1 MYNFY
6 NLYGCSIPLNDGLQ
20 LHYWCTLEQILTSMF
35 EYNNLPK
42 GLNRK
47 YIEHTL
53 IRFGCCAIV
62 KINDE
67 YIVGVPVIKPPL
79 DNYGIGTDITI
90 TTYNGQHQKR
100 GKIGENCA
108 LIWNNTEFVG
118 DFIISWYAKMFKEI
132 DISMEANVFN
142 SRLHPIPVARNSK
155 IKSAIDNIFKSIK
168 GENKNNDT
176 YSILS
181 DTAFVDEINGTSTK
195 IDVLNLTDVKDVD
208 KLQYLSK
215 FHDDLLRRFCTLY
228 GHSMQTT
235 GKMAQQTVEEIQGY
249 DSFSMIIPSNRLE
262 ERQKG
267 FTEFNRIFGENV
279 TVEYN
284 EAWQDSLFKKE
295 VISNET
301 GDNDND

>member
-35 EYNNLPK
+35 EYTNLPK

-67 YIVGVPVIKPPL
+67 FFVGVPAIMPPL
-79 DNYGIGTDITI
+79 DNYGIGTEITI
-90 TTYNGQHQKR
+90 TTYNGQHQKN
-100 GKIGENCA
+100 GKIGENCV

-132 DISMEANVFN
+132 DISMEANVYN

-155 IKSAIDNIFKSIK
+155 IKSAIDSIFKSIK

-181 DTAFVDEINGTSTK
+181 DTAFTEEINGTSTK

-228 GHSMQTT
+228 GHAMQTS
-235 GKMAQQTVEEIQGY
+235 GKMAQQTIEEIQGY

-262 ERQKG
+262 ERKKG
-267 FTEFNRIFGENV
+267 IQEFNRIFGENV
-279 TVEYN
+279 TVEFN
-284 EAWQDSLFKKE
+284 TAWQTTILKKE
-295 VISNET
+295 AQDEPIET
-301 GDNDND
+301 E

>member
-42 GLNRK
+42 GLDRK

-67 YIVGVPVIKPPL
+67 FFVGVPAIMPPL
-79 DNYGIGTDITI
+79 DNYGIGTEITI

-155 IKSAIDNIFKSIK
+155 IKTAIDNIFKSIK

-176 YSILS
+176 YTILS
-181 DTAFVDEINGTSTK
+181 DTAFADEINGTSTK

-267 FTEFNRIFGENV
+267 IAEFNRVFGENV

-295 VISNET
+295 VINNET
-301 GDNDND
+301 GDNDED

>member
-6 NLYGCSIPLNDGLQ
+6 NLYGCNIPLNDGLQ

-42 GLNRK
+42 GLDRK

-67 YIVGVPVIKPPL
+67 FFVGVPAIMPPL
-79 DNYGIGTDITI
+79 DNYGIGTEIAI
-90 TTYNGQHQKR
+90 TTYNGQRQKR
-100 GKIGENCA
+100 GKIGENCV

-176 YSILS
+176 YTILS
-181 DTAFVDEINGTSTK
+181 DTAFAEEINGTASK

-228 GHSMQTT
+228 GQAMQTT
-235 GKMAQQTVEEIQGY
+235 GKMAQQTIEELQGY

-267 FTEFNRIFGENV
+267 IAEFNRVFGENV

-301 GDNDND
+301 GDNDED

>member
-42 GLNRK
+42 GLDRK

-67 YIVGVPVIKPPL
+67 FFVGVPEIMPPL
-79 DNYGIGTDITI
+79 DIYGIGTEITI

-155 IKSAIDNIFKSIK
+155 IKTAIDNIFKSIK

-181 DTAFVDEINGTSTK
+181 DTAFADEINGTSTK

-235 GKMAQQTVEEIQGY
+235 GKLAQQTVEEIQGY

-267 FTEFNRIFGENV
+267 IAEFNRIFGENV

-284 EAWQDSLFKKE
+284 EAWLDSLFKKE

-301 GDNDND
+301 GDNDED

>member
-42 GLNRK
+42 GLDRK

-67 YIVGVPVIKPPL
+67 FFVGVPAIMPPL
-79 DNYGIGTDITI
+79 DNYGIGTEITI

-176 YSILS
+176 YTILS

-267 FTEFNRIFGENV
+267 ITEFNRIFGENV

-301 GDNDND
+301 GDNDED

>member
-42 GLNRK
+42 GLDRK

-62 KINDE
+62 KINE
-67 YIVGVPVIKPPL
+67 EFFVGVPAIIPPL
-79 DNYGIGTDITI
+79 DNYGIGTEITI

-155 IKSAIDNIFKSIK
+155 IKTAIDNIFKSIK

-181 DTAFVDEINGTSTK
+181 DTAFADEINGTATK

-267 FTEFNRIFGENV
+267 IAEFNRIFGENV

-301 GDNDND
+301 GDNDED

>member
-42 GLNRK
+42 GLDRK

-67 YIVGVPVIKPPL
+67 FFVGVPAIMPPL
-79 DNYGIGTDITI
+79 DNYGIGTEITI

-132 DISMEANVFN
+132 DVSMEANVFN

-168 GENKNNDT
+168 GETKNNDT

-181 DTAFVDEINGTSTK
+181 DTAFAEEINGTASK

-267 FTEFNRIFGENV
+267 IAEFNRVFGENV

-301 GDNDND
+301 GDNDED

>member
-42 GLNRK
+42 GLDRK

-67 YIVGVPVIKPPL
+67 FFVGVPEIMPPL
-79 DNYGIGTDITI
+79 DNYGIGTEITI

-155 IKSAIDNIFKSIK
+155 IKTAIDNIFKSIK

-181 DTAFVDEINGTSTK
+181 DTAFADEINGTATK

-267 FTEFNRIFGENV
+267 IAEFNRIFGENV

-301 GDNDND
+301 GDNDED

>member
-6 NLYGCSIPLNDGLQ
+6 NLYGCNIPLNDGLQ

-42 GLNRK
+42 GLDRK

-67 YIVGVPVIKPPL
+67 FFVGVPAIMPPL
-79 DNYGIGTDITI
+79 DNYGIGTEITI

-155 IKSAIDNIFKSIK
+155 IKNAIDNIFKSIK

-176 YSILS
+176 YTILS
-181 DTAFVDEINGTSTK
+181 DTAFADEINGTATK

-267 FTEFNRIFGENV
+267 IAEFNRIFGENV

-301 GDNDND
+301 GDNDED

>member
-42 GLNRK
+42 GLDRK

-67 YIVGVPVIKPPL
+67 FFVGVPAIMPPL
-79 DNYGIGTDITI
+79 DNYGIGTEITI

-155 IKSAIDNIFKSIK
+155 IKTAIDNIFKSIK

-181 DTAFVDEINGTSTK
+181 DTAFADEINGTSTK

-267 FTEFNRIFGENV
+267 IAEFNRVFGENV

-284 EAWQDSLFKKE
+284 DAWQNSLFKKGVQYE
-295 VISNET
+295 PIEIE
-301 GDNDND
+301 

>member
-42 GLNRK
+42 GLDRK

-67 YIVGVPVIKPPL
+67 FFVGVPAIIPPL
-79 DNYGIGTDITI
+79 DNYGIGTEITI

-155 IKSAIDNIFKSIK
+155 IKTAIDNIFKSIK
-168 GENKNNDT
+168 CENKNNDT

-181 DTAFVDEINGTSTK
+181 DTAFADEINGTATK

-267 FTEFNRIFGENV
+267 IAEFNRIFGENV

-301 GDNDND
+301 GDNDEY

>member
-35 EYNNLPK
+35 EYSSLPK
-42 GLNRK
+42 GLDRK

-67 YIVGVPVIKPPL
+67 FFAGVPAIMPPL
-79 DNYGIGTDITI
+79 DNYGIGTEITI

-100 GKIGENCA
+100 GKIGKNCV

-155 IKSAIDNIFKSIK
+155 IKNAIDNIFKSIK

-176 YSILS
+176 YTILS
-181 DTAFVDEINGTSTK
+181 DTAFADEINGTATK

-267 FTEFNRIFGENV
+267 IAEFNRIFGENV

-301 GDNDND
+301 GDNDEY

>member
-42 GLNRK
+42 GLDRK

-67 YIVGVPVIKPPL
+67 FFVGVPAIIPPL
-79 DNYGIGTDITI
+79 DNYGIGTEITI

-155 IKSAIDNIFKSIK
+155 IKTAIDNIFKSIK

-181 DTAFVDEINGTSTK
+181 DTAFADEINGTATK

-249 DSFSMIIPSNRLE
+249 DSFSMIIPANRLE

-267 FTEFNRIFGENV
+267 IAEFNRIFGENV

-301 GDNDND
+301 GDNDED

>member
-6 NLYGCSIPLNDGLQ
+6 NLYGCGIPLNDGLQ

-42 GLNRK
+42 GLDRK

-67 YIVGVPVIKPPL
+67 FFVGVPAIMPPL
-79 DNYGIGTDITI
+79 DNYGIGTEITI

-155 IKSAIDNIFKSIK
+155 IKTAIDNIFKSIK

-181 DTAFVDEINGTSTK
+181 DTAFADEINGTSTK

-267 FTEFNRIFGENV
+267 ISEFNRIFGENV

-301 GDNDND
+301 GDNDED

>member
-42 GLNRK
+42 GLDRK

-67 YIVGVPVIKPPL
+67 FFVGVPAIMPPL
-79 DNYGIGTDITI
+79 DNYGIGTEIAI

-100 GKIGENCA
+100 GKIGENCV

-176 YSILS
+176 YTILS
-181 DTAFVDEINGTSTK
+181 DTAFADEINGTSTK

-267 FTEFNRIFGENV
+267 ISEFNRIFGENV

-301 GDNDND
+301 GDNDED

>member
-1 MYNFY
+1 MFDYY
-6 NLYGCSIPLNDGLQ
+6 NLYGCNIPLNDGLQ
-20 LHYWCTLEQILTSMF
+20 LHYWTMLEQILTSMF

-42 GLNRK
+42 GLDRK

-53 IRFGCCAIV
+53 IRFGCCGIV

-67 YIVGVPVIKPPL
+67 FFVGVPAIMPPL
-79 DNYGIGTDITI
+79 DNYGIGTEIAI
-90 TTYNGQHQKR
+90 TTYNGQYQKR
-100 GKIGENCA
+100 GNIGENCV

-118 DFIISWYAKMFKEI
+118 DFIITWFAKMFKEV
-132 DISMEANVFN
+132 DVSMEANVFN

-155 IKSAIDNIFKSIK
+155 IKSAIDNIFKAIK
-168 GENKNNDT
+168 GETKNIDT

-181 DTAFVDEINGTSTK
+181 DTAFADEINGTATK

-228 GHSMQTT
+228 GHAMQTT
-235 GKMAQQTVEEIQGY
+235 GKMAQQTIEEIQGY

-262 ERQKG
+262 EREKG
-267 FTEFNRIFGENV
+267 IQEFNKIFGENV
-279 TVEYN
+279 TVKFN
-284 EAWQDSLFKKE
+284 TAWQESIIKKE
-295 VISNET
+295 VQNEPIEIE
-301 GDNDND
+301 

>member
-42 GLNRK
+42 GLDRK

-67 YIVGVPVIKPPL
+67 FFVGVPAIMPPL
-79 DNYGIGTDITI
+79 DNYGIGTEITI

-155 IKSAIDNIFKSIK
+155 IKTAIDNIFKSIK

-181 DTAFVDEINGTSTK
+181 DTAFADEINGTSTK

-267 FTEFNRIFGENV
+267 IAEFNHIFGENV

-301 GDNDND
+301 GDNDED

>member
-42 GLNRK
+42 GLDRK

-67 YIVGVPVIKPPL
+67 FFVGVPAIMPPL
-79 DNYGIGTDITI
+79 DNYGIGTEIAI

-100 GKIGENCA
+100 GKIGKNCV

-155 IKSAIDNIFKSIK
+155 IKTAIDNIFKSIK

-181 DTAFVDEINGTSTK
+181 DTAFADEINGTATK

-267 FTEFNRIFGENV
+267 IAEFNRIFGENV

-301 GDNDND
+301 GDNDED

>member
-6 NLYGCSIPLNDGLQ
+6 NVYGCSIPLNDGLQ

-42 GLNRK
+42 GLDRK

-67 YIVGVPVIKPPL
+67 FFVGVPEIIPPL
-79 DNYGIGTDITI
+79 DNYGIGTEITI

-155 IKSAIDNIFKSIK
+155 IKTAIDNIFKSIK
-168 GENKNNDT
+168 CENKNNDT

-181 DTAFVDEINGTSTK
+181 DTAFADEINGTATK

-267 FTEFNRIFGENV
+267 IAEFNRIFGENV

-295 VISNET
+295 VITNET
-301 GDNDND
+301 GDNDED

>member
-42 GLNRK
+42 GLDRK

-67 YIVGVPVIKPPL
+67 FFVGVPAIIPPL
-79 DNYGIGTDITI
+79 DNYGIGTEITI

-155 IKSAIDNIFKSIK
+155 IKTAIDNIFKSIK

-181 DTAFVDEINGTSTK
+181 DTAFADEINGTSTK

-228 GHSMQTT
+228 GQAMQTT
-235 GKMAQQTVEEIQGY
+235 GKMAQQTIEELQGY

-267 FTEFNRIFGENV
+267 IAEFNHIFGENV

-284 EAWQDSLFKKE
+284 DAWQDSLFKKGVQHESIE
-295 VISNET
+295 VE
-301 GDNDND
+301 

>member
-42 GLNRK
+42 GLDRK

-67 YIVGVPVIKPPL
+67 FFVGVPAIMPPL
-79 DNYGIGTDITI
+79 DNYGIGTEITI

-132 DISMEANVFN
+132 DVSMEANVFN

-168 GENKNNDT
+168 GETKNNDT

-181 DTAFVDEINGTSTK
+181 DTAFAEEINGTASK

-208 KLQYLSK
+208 KIQYLSK

-228 GHSMQTT
+228 GQAMQTT

-267 FTEFNRIFGENV
+267 IAEFNRVFGENV

-301 GDNDND
+301 GDNVED

>member
-42 GLNRK
+42 GLDRK

-67 YIVGVPVIKPPL
+67 FFVGVPAIMPPL
-79 DNYGIGTDITI
+79 DNYGIGTEITI

-155 IKSAIDNIFKSIK
+155 IKTAIDNIFKSIK

-176 YSILS
+176 YTILS
-181 DTAFVDEINGTSTK
+181 DTAFADEINGTSTK

-267 FTEFNRIFGENV
+267 IAEFNRIFGENV

-284 EAWQDSLFKKE
+284 DAWQDSLFKKGVQHESIE
-295 VISNET
+295 VE
-301 GDNDND
+301 

>member
-42 GLNRK
+42 GLDRK

-67 YIVGVPVIKPPL
+67 FFVGVPAIMPPL
-79 DNYGIGTDITI
+79 DNYGIGTEIAI
-90 TTYNGQHQKR
+90 TTYNGQRQKR
-100 GKIGENCA
+100 GKIGENCV

-176 YSILS
+176 YTILS
-181 DTAFVDEINGTSTK
+181 DTAFAEEINGTASK

-228 GHSMQTT
+228 GQAMQTT

-267 FTEFNRIFGENV
+267 INEFNRIFGENV

-301 GDNDND
+301 GDNDED

>member
-42 GLNRK
+42 GLDRK

-67 YIVGVPVIKPPL
+67 FFVGVPAIIPPL
-79 DNYGIGTDITI
+79 DNYGIGTEITI

-155 IKSAIDNIFKSIK
+155 IKTAIDNIFKSIK

-181 DTAFVDEINGTSTK
+181 DTAFADEINGTATK

-267 FTEFNRIFGENV
+267 IAEFNRIFGENV

-301 GDNDND
+301 GDNDED

>member
-42 GLNRK
+42 GLDRK

-62 KINDE
+62 KINYE
-67 YIVGVPVIKPPL
+67 FFVGVPAIMPPL
-79 DNYGIGTDITI
+79 DNYGIGTEIAI

-100 GKIGENCA
+100 GKIGENCV

-176 YSILS
+176 YTILS
-181 DTAFVDEINGTSTK
+181 DTAFADEINGTSTK

-267 FTEFNRIFGENV
+267 IAEFNRIFGENV

-284 EAWQDSLFKKE
+284 DAWQDSLFKKE

-301 GDNDND
+301 GDNDED

>member
-42 GLNRK
+42 GLDRK

-62 KINDE
+62 KINDKFF
-67 YIVGVPVIKPPL
+67 VGVPAIMPPL
-79 DNYGIGTDITI
+79 DNYGIGTEITI

-155 IKSAIDNIFKSIK
+155 IKTAIDNIFKSIK
-168 GENKNNDT
+168 CENKNNDT

-181 DTAFVDEINGTSTK
+181 DTAFADEINGTSTK

-267 FTEFNRIFGENV
+267 ISEFNRIFGENV

-301 GDNDND
+301 GDNDED

>member
-42 GLNRK
+42 GLDRK

-67 YIVGVPVIKPPL
+67 FFVGVPAIIPPL
-79 DNYGIGTDITI
+79 DNYGIGTEITI

-155 IKSAIDNIFKSIK
+155 IKTAIDNIFKSIK
-168 GENKNNDT
+168 CENKNNDT

-181 DTAFVDEINGTSTK
+181 DTAFADEINGTATK

-267 FTEFNRIFGENV
+267 IAEFNRIFGENV

-301 GDNDND
+301 GDNDED

>member
-1 MYNFY
+1 MFDYY
-6 NLYGCSIPLNDGLQ
+6 NLYGCNIPLNDGLQ
-20 LHYWCTLEQILTSMF
+20 LHYWTMLEQILTSMF

-42 GLNRK
+42 GLDRK

-53 IRFGCCAIV
+53 IRFGCCGIV

-67 YIVGVPVIKPPL
+67 FFVGVPAIMPPL
-79 DNYGIGTDITI
+79 NNYGIGTEITI

-100 GKIGENCA
+100 GKIGENCI

-118 DFIISWYAKMFKEI
+118 DFIITWFAKMFKEI
-132 DISMEANVFN
+132 DVSMEANVFN

-155 IKSAIDNIFKSIK
+155 VKIAIDNIFKSIK

-176 YSILS
+176 YTILS
-181 DTAFVDEINGTSTK
+181 DTAFADEINGTATK

-228 GHSMQTT
+228 GHAMQTT
-235 GKMAQQTVEEIQGY
+235 GKMAQQTIEEIQGY

-262 ERQKG
+262 EREKG
-267 FTEFNRIFGENV
+267 IQEFNRIFDENV
-279 TVEYN
+279 TVVFN
-284 EAWQDSLFKKE
+284 AAWQTNILKKGVHDE
-295 VISNET
+295 PIET
-301 GDNDND
+301 E

>member
-35 EYNNLPK
+35 EYNNLSK
-42 GLNRK
+42 GLDRK

-67 YIVGVPVIKPPL
+67 FFVGVPAIMPPL
-79 DNYGIGTDITI
+79 DNYGIGTEIAI

-100 GKIGENCA
+100 GKIGENCV

-176 YSILS
+176 YTILS
-181 DTAFVDEINGTSTK
+181 DTAFADEINGTSTK

-267 FTEFNRIFGENV
+267 IAEFNRIFGENV

-301 GDNDND
+301 GDNDED

>member
-6 NLYGCSIPLNDGLQ
+6 NLYGCNISLNDGLQ
-20 LHYWCTLEQILTSMF
+20 LHYWSVLEQILTSMVK
-35 EYNNLPK
+35 YGALPI
-42 GLNRK
+42 GLRKK

-53 IRFGCCAIV
+53 IRFGCACIV
-62 KINDE
+62 KIENE
-67 YIVGVPVIKPPL
+67 YFVGVPAIQPPL
-79 DNYGIGTDITI
+79 DNYGIGTEIVV
-90 TTYNGQHQKR
+90 TTYNGKR
-100 GKIGENCA
+100 QIKGTLGVNA
-108 LIWNNTEFVG
+108 VLIWNNTEFTG

-132 DISMEANVFN
+132 DVSMEANVFN
-142 SRLHPIPVARNSK
+142 SRLHPIPIARNSK
-155 IKSAIDNIFKSIK
+155 IKSAIDNIFSSIK
-168 GENKNNDT
+168 GETKNNDT

-181 DTAFVDEINGTSTK
+181 DAAFAEEINGTASK

-228 GHSMQTT
+228 GQPMQTT

-262 ERQKG
+262 ERQRG
-267 FTEFNRIFGENV
+267 IDEFNRVFGENV

-284 EAWQDSLFKKE
+284 DAWQNSLFKKE
-295 VISNET
+295 AINNET
-301 GDNDND
+301 GDNEED

>member
-42 GLNRK
+42 GLDRK

-67 YIVGVPVIKPPL
+67 FFVGVPAIKPPL
-79 DNYGIGTDITI
+79 DNYGIGTEITI

-176 YSILS
+176 YTILS
-181 DTAFVDEINGTSTK
+181 DTAFADEINGTSTK

-267 FTEFNRIFGENV
+267 ISEFNHIFGENV

-301 GDNDND
+301 GDNDED

>member
-42 GLNRK
+42 GLDRK

-67 YIVGVPVIKPPL
+67 FFVGVPAIMPPL
-79 DNYGIGTDITI
+79 DNYGIGTEIAI

-100 GKIGENCA
+100 GKIGENCV

-176 YSILS
+176 YTILS
-181 DTAFVDEINGTSTK
+181 DTAFADEINGTSTK

-228 GHSMQTT
+228 GHAMQTS
-235 GKMAQQTVEEIQGY
+235 GKMAQQTTEELQGY
-249 DSFSMIIPSNRLE
+249 NSFSMIIPSNRLE
-262 ERQKG
+262 ERTKG
-267 FTEFNRIFGENV
+267 IEDFNRLFNENV
-279 TVEYN
+279 TVNYS
-284 EAWQDSLFKKE
+284 EAWDYGLYSNNE
-295 VISNET
+295 GVEENDISEN
-301 GDNDND
+301 N

>member
-6 NLYGCSIPLNDGLQ
+6 NLYGCNIPLNDELQ
-20 LHYWCTLEQILTSMF
+20 LHYWCMLEQILTSMF
-35 EYNNLPK
+35 NYNNLPK
-42 GLNRK
+42 GLDKK

-67 YIVGVPVIKPPL
+67 YFVGVPALMPPL
-79 DNYGIGTDITI
+79 DNYGIGTEIVV

-100 GKIGENCA
+100 GKIGENCV
-108 LIWNNTEFVG
+108 LIWNNTEYVG
-118 DFIISWYAKMFKEI
+118 DFIIGWYAKMFKEV

-168 GENKNNDT
+168 GETKNNDT

-181 DTAFVDEINGTSTK
+181 DTAFAEEINGTTTK

-228 GHSMQTT
+228 GHAMQTT
-235 GKMAQQTVEEIQGY
+235 GKMAQQTIEEIQGY
-249 DSFSMIIPSNRLE
+249 DSFSMIIPTNRLD
-262 ERQKG
+262 EREKG
-267 FTEFNRIFGENV
+267 IDEFNHIFGENV

-284 EAWQDSLFKKE
+284 DAWKNSLYKEEVTNNEASD
-295 VISNET
+295 NE
-301 GDNDND
+301 